1 MDEQHDTGRMEM
13 TALEKNTR
21 SLDKE
26 IKWFETL
33 VDKRIHNYFSGQEK
47 NNSEPV
53 FTDPPDLS
61 HDNSNYAELV
71 NYYQM
76 GIFERILL
84 MLAFIPHI
92 KPQMLDVFFS
102 RNANYNKEF
111 TEFGGFRGSI
121 HQGFL
126 PTAETASFILAG
138 NNLNI
143 RFSLQSLLDE
153 NHYLRKHQII
163 ALESESGRD
172 PFFSR
177 PLKISKE
184 ILTYLTTGTQ
194 YKPDFSPSFPAAL
207 LSTRLEW
214 NDLVLDHDV
223 WEDIEEINNWIKYG
237 EALLS
242 TGDLGKKLKK
252 GYRALFYGPPG
263 TGKTLTATL
272 LGKSNNLDVYRIDLS
287 MVVSK
292 YIGETEK
299 NLAGVFDMAE
309 NKNWIL
315 FFDEADALFG
325 KRTATKDSKD
335 RYANQEISYLLQR
348 IEDFPGI
355 VILATNL
362 KSNIDEAF
370 ARRFQSMIYFPIPS
384 TELRTELWNKAFG
397 QDFELA
403 PSVDIHSIAKN
414 YEMSGG
420 AITNVLRYCGLKAL
434 SRQEKTIMQED
445 ILAGIR
451 KELIKEGKTS

>member
-1 MDEQHDTGRMEM
+1 MEM
-13 TALEKNTR
+13 TLIERNTI
-21 SLDKE
+21 SLNKE
-26 IKWFETL
+26 LNWFESL
-33 VDKRIHNYFSGQEK
+33 VNKRIENYFHGKVGEM
-47 NNSEPV
+47 EEV
-53 FTDPPDLS
+53 FTNPPDLS
-61 HDNSNYAELV
+61 GDNSNYAILV
-71 NYYQM
+71 DHYRM
-76 GIFERILL
+76 GVFERVIM
-84 MLAFIPHI
+84 MLALIPHV
-92 KPQMLDVFFS
+92 KPQVLDVFFS
-102 RNANYNKEF
+102 RNSVYNKEF
-111 TEFGGFRGSI
+111 TEFGGFKGNI

-126 PTAETASFILAG
+126 PTAETAAFILAG
-138 NNLNI
+138 NNLSV
-143 RFSLQSLLDE
+143 RFSLHSLLE
-153 NHYLRKHQII
+153 ETYFLRKHQI
-163 ALESESGRD
+163 LVLDSENDKD

-184 ILTYLTTGTQ
+184 ILTYLTTGEG

-207 LSTRLEW
+207 LSTSLDW
-214 NDLVLDHDV
+214 KDLVLDHDV

-237 EALLS
+237 QTLLS

-272 LGKSNNLDVYRIDLS
+272 LGKSNQMDVYRIDLS

-299 NLAGVFDMAE
+299 NLASVFDMAE

-362 KSNIDEAF
+362 KSNIDDAF
-370 ARRFQSMIYFPIPS
+370 ARRFQSMIYFPIPT
-384 TELRTELWNKAFG
+384 TELRSELWRKAFG
-397 QDFELA
+397 EDFELA
-403 PSVDIHSIAKN
+403 PSVDINAISKN

-420 AITNVLRYCGLKAL
+420 AITNVLRYCGLRAS
-434 SRQEKTIMQED
+434 SRQEKVILHED

-451 KELIKEGKTS
+451 KELIKEGKTG